1 MTVPG
6 YDCGMK
12 AILRTILQTVVA
24 IFSALCLMHVLNGWP
39 IRWCFFASDLC
50 SFLSSAIVFGLP
62 AVQYLF
68 CSKSSQVLVSRTT
81 LLCASVGFLSGFL
94 SDFFAYLGL
103 ISSLVLCVSIS
114 VLYLQFARL
123 LIGLYRY
130 GKGLTLRLVEKYS
143 Y

>member
-1 MTVPG
+1 M
-6 YDCGMK
+6 
-12 AILRTILQTVVA
+12 LRTILQTVVA
-24 IFSALCLMHVLNGWP
+24 IFSAFCLMHVLNEWP

-68 CSKSSQVLVSRTT
+68 CSKSSQVLVYRTT
-81 LLCASVGFLSGFL
+81 LLCASVGFLSGFC
-94 SDFFAYLGL
+94 ACWGL
-103 ISSLVLCVSIS
+103 FSSLVICVSIS

-130 GKGLTLRLVEKYS
+130 GKELTLRLVEKYS
-143 Y
+143 L